1 MDKKG
6 ALEVLCL
13 AEDLYGFD
21 ASGGRRVIFFSGCS
35 NFYTNALVDCLIEL

>member
-21 ASGGRRVIFFSGCS
+21 ASGGRRVIFFFQDVAISIPM
-35 NFYTNALVDCLIEL
+35 L